1 MILTEERRQG
11 IEESI
16 QRKRLEKIK
25 SDRLGEVTKEKAY
38 SEMCMRLNTKEGK
51 LVLIGEMAGKDVR
64 VVTDRD
70 GN

>member
-1 MILTEERRQG
+1 
-11 IEESI
+11 
-16 QRKRLEKIK
+16 
-25 SDRLGEVTKEKAY
+25 
-38 SEMCMRLNTKEGK
+38 MCMRLNTKEGK

>member
-1 MILTEERRQG
+1 M
-11 IEESI
+11 
-16 QRKRLEKIK
+16 EKIK